1 MLQPARNVH
10 GAVRSWRCIWQS
22 RSTRP
27 PKRLLDGKN
36 FATIATLNAD
46 GSPQTS
52 LVWVQRD
59 GDTVLFSK
67 TTARL
72 KARNI
77 ARDPRVSISIFAT
90 ENPYRMVEIR
100 GTADLTEDSGRT
112 VQRAIS
118 HKYMGQDPPA
128 EPAEVVRVVV
138 RVTPEKIV
146 EFSA

>member
-1 MLQPARNVH
+1 M
-10 GAVRSWRCIWQS
+10 
-22 RSTRP
+22 
-27 PKRLLDGKN
+27 
-36 FATIATLNAD
+36 
-46 GSPQTS
+46 
-52 LVWVQRD
+52 VWVQRD
-59 GDTVLFSK
+59 GDTVLFS
-67 TTARL
+67 TSTARL

-77 ARDPRVSISIFAT
+77 AWDPRVSISIFAT
-90 ENPYRMVEIR
+90 ENPYRTVEIR

>member
-1 MLQPARNVH
+1 MAITFNE
-10 GAVRSWRCIWQS
+10 
-22 RSTRP
+22 TT
-27 PKRLLDGKN
+27 KDLLDGKN
-36 FATIATLNAD
+36 FATVATLNAD

-52 LVWVQRD
+52 VMWVARD
-59 GDTVLFSK
+59 GDTVLFST

-72 KARNI
+72 KARNM

-90 ENPYRMVEIR
+90 ENPYRTVEIR
-100 GTADLTEDSGRT
+100 GTAELSEDPGRT

-118 HKYMGQDPPA
+118 HKYLGQDPPA

-138 RVTPEKIV
+138 RVTPERIV

>member
-1 MLQPARNVH
+1 MAITFNE
-10 GAVRSWRCIWQS
+10 
-22 RSTRP
+22 TT
-27 PKRLLDGKN
+27 KDLLDGKN
-36 FATIATLNAD
+36 FATVATLNAD

-52 LVWVQRD
+52 VMWVARD
-59 GDTVLFSK
+59 GDTVLFST

-72 KARNI
+72 KARNM

-90 ENPYRMVEIR
+90 ENPYRTVEIR

-112 VQRAIS
+112 VQRAVS
-118 HKYMGQDPPA
+118 HKYLGQDPPA

-138 RVTPEKIV
+138 RVTPERIV